1 MVLVNA
7 TRAWQRPGKA
17 EHRVEE
23 EGWGPGECHMGVK
36 GGTRGD
42 GVALTN
48 PCQRRA
54 QDAPFQILIPVK
66 SPSQQKLL
74 LKVFSSSE
82 IYPDPQGDSFTSP
95 HLN

>member
-74 LKVFSSSE
+74 LKVFSSCE
-82 IYPDPQGDSFTSP
+82 I
-95 HLN
+95 